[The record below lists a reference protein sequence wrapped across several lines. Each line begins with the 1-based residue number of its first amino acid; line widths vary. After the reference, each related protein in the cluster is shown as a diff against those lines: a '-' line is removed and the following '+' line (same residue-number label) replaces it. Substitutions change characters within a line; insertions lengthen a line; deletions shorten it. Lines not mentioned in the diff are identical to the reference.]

1 MTPCMPLTLA
11 QTPGV
16 VVRACCDSRPRCE
29 GWETDDCDE
38 ANPYIAGGGIDVGD
52 TRTDRLAR
60 ALGISDIMSARRAT
74 MPGNTAFFEGVDMG
88 TKIKPL
94 AQGGGAL
101 RRNLGLWAI
110 VGLGL
115 GYMTPTVVF
124 DTFGMVAR
132 DTANAVPAAYLVAL
146 VVMVFTAI
154 SYGKISRAIPSAGS
168 AYTYVRESIHPNL
181 GFMVGWTS
189 LIDYVLL
196 PMVNCLIIR
205 SYLEAL
211 FPEIPGW
218 IWVVLYCIL
227 VTSIIYLTMRG
238 TSNLNVI
245 LLVFSIIVM
254 IVFVVLVVAQL
265 SRGEG
270 AGTIASVTPFI
281 NDGVTMGA
289 VLMGATIVCFSFI
302 GFDAVTMYAEEAKD
316 PKIMP
321 KAILLTVILGGAI
334 FLISS
339 YVSQLRFPDWN
350 EFAPGGDQQF
360 IEDSTLPIIGRL
372 VGGDVFMAVLTAAGF
387 CATLASGLASH
398 ASVSRMLLVMGRNNV
413 LPQRFFG
420 YVNPRTHTP
429 TFNIVLVGAISL
441 LAIPF
446 TLELIAAWINFGALI
461 AFTFVNVSVI
471 AWFAIRHGRRK
482 TPSDIVK
489 YIVMPTIGMLLTG
502 LLWANLHQDAL
513 IGGVTWTIIGLIYL
527 AVITRGFR
535 KKVVAFDENQ
545 PVTGFNKTIEVPV
558 DER

>member
-1 MTPCMPLTLA
+1 M
-11 QTPGV
+11 
-16 VVRACCDSRPRCE
+16 
-29 GWETDDCDE
+29 
-38 ANPYIAGGGIDVGD
+38 
-52 TRTDRLAR
+52 
-60 ALGISDIMSARRAT
+60 ALKT
-74 MPGNTAFFEGVDMG
+74 
-88 TKIKPL
+88 KPL
-94 AQGGGAL
+94 AQGGGTL

-132 DTANAVPAAYLVAL
+132 DTNNVVPAAYLVAL

-154 SYGKISRAIPSAGS
+154 SYGKIAGAIPSAGS

-196 PMVNCLIIR
+196 PMVNCLIIK
-205 SYLEAL
+205 SYLEAM
-211 FPEIPGW
+211 FPEVPAW

-227 VTSIIYLTMRG
+227 VTSIIYMTMRG
-238 TSNLNVI
+238 TSNLNVV

-265 SRGEG
+265 LRGDG
-270 AGTIASVTPFI
+270 AATILSVGALLH
-281 NDGVTMGA
+281 DDVTFTA
-289 VLMGATIVCFSFI
+289 VLTGATIVCFSFI

-316 PKIMP
+316 PKVMP
-321 KAILLTVILGGAI
+321 KAILLTVLIGGGI
-334 FLISS
+334 FLVSS
-339 YVSQLRFPDWN
+339 YASQLRFPDWN
-350 EFAPGGDQQF
+350 EFAPGGDMQF
-360 IEDSTLPIIGRL
+360 VEDSTLPIIGDL
-372 VGGDVFMAVLTAAGF
+372 VGGNVLMAVLTAAGF

-413 LPQRFFG
+413 LPQKAFG
-420 YVNPRTHTP
+420 YINPRTHTP

-446 TLELIAAWINFGALI
+446 TLELIAAWINYGALI

-471 AWFAIRHGRRK
+471 AWFAIRKGRRK
-482 TPSDIVK
+482 TPADIFNF
-489 YIVMPTIGMLLTG
+489 IVMPGIGMLLTG

-513 IGGVTWTIIGLIYL
+513 IGGLTWTAIGFVYL
-527 AVITRGFR
+527 LVITRGFR
-535 KKVVAFDENQ
+535 KKVAAFDENQ
-545 PVTGFNKTIEVPV
+545 AVTGFNKVVKVPV
-558 DER
+558 DEG